1 MDLVRN
7 FDGQLIDTSKCDC
20 NKMMNWAKIFNA
32 QAWFEILTN

>member
-20 NKMMNWAKIFNA
+20 NKMMNWAKN
-32 QAWFEILTN
+32 L